1 MRLLIDEKDLA
12 LLLEKKRDLIGNKVT
27 IDTIIAGVSFLLSVF
42 TASYNDFLGIRGFG
56 IVLKT
61 ISCIIGIVYCLKIV
75 KDVSEMLKNK
85 YDHEVLFQDIEQLNM
100 IQHNHSLVA
109 VKDNS
114 CEEKLRYLVY
124 YDERWDC
131 KLFLNYKTQN
141 RNNEAAL
148 KEQVAADLNLNSD
161 DIVCNY
167 ITSRVQEKYS
177 VSHQEMRVYNH
188 RLYEMYFNYI
198 PDKFKKDNF
207 EVNGKHYYWM
217 TIEEMEKDDNIKEK
231 NLEVV
236 DFVKEYIK

>member
-1 MRLLIDEKDLA
+1 M
-12 LLLEKKRDLIGNKVT
+12 
-27 IDTIIAGVSFLLSVF
+27 
-42 TASYNDFLGIRGFG
+42 
-56 IVLKT
+56 
-61 ISCIIGIVYCLKIV
+61 
-75 KDVSEMLKNK
+75 
-85 YDHEVLFQDIEQLNM
+85 LNM

-114 CEEKLRYLVY
+114 CEEKLGYLVY

-177 VSHQEMRVYNH
+177 VIR
-188 RLYEMYFNYI
+188 R
-198 PDKFKKDNF
+198 
-207 EVNGKHYYWM
+207 
-217 TIEEMEKDDNIKEK
+217 
-231 NLEVV
+231 
-236 DFVKEYIK
+236 